1 METQQNIMQQKP
13 TGQQLDIKRLV
24 EIILRRKWLILA
36 IALPI
41 IFVAT
46 LGTFKTA
53 STVTASAQVMVE
65 PRQPEN
71 PMFQQRYVDD
81 DVIMSTAAQIA
92 MSIPV
97 AQRAAVILEDSVK
110 ALKLRDPLLMEM
122 RGGDWLVSTLI
133 DGVDC
138 GQLGESNVLRLS
150 YTHPSSHFAL
160 AAVGALTEAF
170 VQFNIERQQNP
181 SAVSYYTDQIRSV
194 QAEVDS
200 LMAIK
205 ADVLSRAGFASYA
218 KLAQNSEL
226 QIRGLESEFYKA
238 RSVRQGIEARLDK
251 LRDTVAMNP
260 NFIPDVDRFIPLRNA
275 LELQTTK
282 LAEDRVR
289 YKDDSVW
296 VQRQTTLVGDARR
309 QVDLEIEAYIN
320 ELDIELAEAR
330 SVEQSLRDAVD
341 TQIAALS
348 SFPHVSQQVES
359 LDLQISTRQD
369 LMETLQIKRGEVRL
383 KAGSDQRISS
393 LLLLNT
399 PTLSMRVGGSKKFLY
414 IGIAIVFAFTL
425 GLIVAIFVDN
435 QDHRIYDSRQAA
447 QVLDVPVLGA
457 VSARD
462 RN

>member
-1 METQQNIMQQKP
+1 MTQQNRTPQRAA
-13 TGQQLDIKRLV
+13 GQQLDAKRLI

-41 IFVAT
+41 ILVAT

-71 PMFQQRYVDD
+71 PMFQQRYVND

-97 AQRAAVILEDSVK
+97 AQRAAVILEDSLK
-110 ALKLRDPLLMEM
+110 ALKMRDPLLAEV
-122 RGGDWLVSTLI
+122 RGGDWLVGALI

-138 GQLGESNVLRLS
+138 GQVGESNVLRLS

-160 AAVGALTEAF
+160 AAVGALTQAF
-170 VQFNIERQQNP
+170 VRFNIERQQNP
-181 SAVSYYTDQIRSV
+181 SAVSYYSDQIRNV

-200 LMAIK
+200 LMALK
-205 ADVLSRAGFASYA
+205 AQILEAAGYSSYT
-218 KLAQNSEL
+218 KIAQNSEL
-226 QIRGLESEFYKA
+226 QIRGLESEFFKS
-238 RSVRQGIEARLDK
+238 RSVRQGIEGRLEK
-251 LRDTVAMNP
+251 LRDTVALNP
-260 NFIPDVDRFIPLRNA
+260 YYIPDVDRFNSLRNT
-275 LELQTTK
+275 LEMQTNK

-296 VQRQTTLVGDARR
+296 VTRQQELVAEARR
-309 QVDLEIEAYIN
+309 QIDQEIQAYMDELE
-320 ELDIELAEAR
+320 IELAEAR
-330 SVEQSLRDAVD
+330 SVENSLRESVD
-341 TQIAALS
+341 TQIASLS
-348 SFPHVSQQVES
+348 NYPHVSQQVES
-359 LDLQISTRQD
+359 IDIQVSTRQD
-369 LMETLQIKRGEVRL
+369 LMESLQIKRGEVRL

-414 IGIAIVFAFTL
+414 IGVAFVFAFTL

-462 RN
+462 RE